1 MVLSVGDHVGRF
13 EILGSLG
20 AGGMGEVYRAR
31 DDQLK
36 RDVAIKVLPAAFSD
50 DAGRRRRFEQEA
62 RAAGALNH
70 PNILAVYDVGVE
82 RGSSYIVTE
91 VLEGETLRDRMGGRP
106 LPPTRALE
114 YARQIAT
121 GLAAAHDRGVVHRD
135 IKPGNLF
142 ITTDGRIKILDFG
155 LAKLTGADA
164 SLNTETVSLN
174 ESMHTVMG
182 TVAYMAPELARG
194 LRVDHRA
201 DIFSFGIVLYEM
213 LAGFPPFQRV
223 SVGETLNA
231 IIHDEPEALPS
242 SAAAIPALER
252 VVRHCLEKQPEQR
265 FQNFHDLL
273 FHLDTLPHEAGSP
286 RAGPRRAILTGAGFL
301 ALAAAIVLGV
311 WLRGSLFSGTPST
324 VAHRA
329 RAMTDFIGL
338 EEYPAISPDGNM
350 VAFTAAQGGH
360 RQVFIRFVN
369 IGPAR
374 AVTSDDADHQ
384 LPRWEPDGSS
394 LVYFSPAA
402 PGEVQGAIYRI
413 PTLAGSVQRV
423 TSSIGGG
430 DVSRS
435 GRLACFRLEGDRIQL
450 VTATLEGSDVR
461 VVTTLETRHYQYPR
475 WSPDH
480 QWIAYQAGDGFRWDV
495 YVIAAGG
502 GTKPV
507 LLTDD
512 NRFVA
517 GVAWLPDSSGIV
529 FASSRGSTQ
538 AYSPPLALW
547 EVPVK
552 GRRPPRQL
560 TPAEVS
566 YEQPDVHASGVISVA
581 RLRMGSDIWRYAFD
595 RGEDLQR
602 EQQVTRQTLQVLTPT
617 AAPDGDRIAYL
628 SDSGGH
634 SNVWLMSAK
643 GPPRQITFE
652 DDPAVA
658 IGIPNW
664 SPDGEWIA
672 FVSTKGNAR
681 FMFGL
686 WLVRPDGSELHQLVP
701 HGLGMAWSPDGREIY
716 FIESSSSPIKKIALS
731 GGAPVIVRPEP
742 VRNIIGVHG
751 ATVYFLVEHALMD
764 GRPEFEIRAAPL
776 GGGPART
783 IKTIGAS
790 RVASWQVPFN
800 PSLSPDG
807 KWLAMPLL
815 DGLTTN
821 IWALSTENGA
831 WQQVTNFGDRTIVI
845 ARRVSWSA
853 DGRSIFA
860 AVSEGDAD
868 IWLLDGLIER
878 ARQ

>member
-1 MVLSVGDHVGRF
+1 
-13 EILGSLG
+13 
-20 AGGMGEVYRAR
+20 
-31 DDQLK
+31 
-36 RDVAIKVLPAAFSD
+36 
-50 DAGRRRRFEQEA
+50 
-62 RAAGALNH
+62 
-70 PNILAVYDVGVE
+70 
-82 RGSSYIVTE
+82 
-91 VLEGETLRDRMGGRP
+91 
-106 LPPTRALE
+106 
-114 YARQIAT
+114 
-121 GLAAAHDRGVVHRD
+121 
-135 IKPGNLF
+135 
-142 ITTDGRIKILDFG
+142 
-155 LAKLTGADA
+155 
-164 SLNTETVSLN
+164 
-174 ESMHTVMG
+174 
-182 TVAYMAPELARG
+182 
-194 LRVDHRA
+194 
-201 DIFSFGIVLYEM
+201 
-213 LAGFPPFQRV
+213 
-223 SVGETLNA
+223 
-231 IIHDEPEALPS
+231 
-242 SAAAIPALER
+242 
-252 VVRHCLEKQPEQR
+252 
-265 FQNFHDLL
+265 
-273 FHLDTLPHEAGSP
+273 
-286 RAGPRRAILTGAGFL
+286 
-301 ALAAAIVLGV
+301 
-311 WLRGSLFSGTPST
+311 
-324 VAHRA
+324 
-329 RAMTDFIGL
+329 
-338 EEYPAISPDGNM
+338 
-350 VAFTAAQGGH
+350 
-360 RQVFIRFVN
+360 
-369 IGPAR
+369 
-374 AVTSDDADHQ
+374 VTSDEADHQ

-402 PGEVQGAIYRI
+402 SGEVQGAIYRI
-413 PTLAGSVQRV
+413 PTLGGSVQRV
-423 TSSIGGG
+423 ISSIGGG

-461 VVTTLETRHYQYPR
+461 VVTTLDTRHYQYPR
-475 WSPDH
+475 WSPDN

-502 GTKPV
+502 GSKPV

-547 EVPVK
+547 EVPVN

-566 YEQPDVHASGVISVA
+566 YEQPDVHASGLISVA

-595 RGEDLQR
+595 RGEGDLQR

-652 DDPAVA
+652 DDPAVT

-672 FVSTKGNAR
+672 FVSTKGNDR

-701 HGLGMAWSPDGREIY
+701 RGLGMAWSPDGREIY
-716 FIESSSSPIKKIALS
+716 FIEASSSPIKKIALS

-751 ATVYFLVEHALMD
+751 AAVYFLVEHALMD

-821 IWALSTENGA
+821 IWALSTENGG